1 MDEKKNPLY
10 KVIALGLASLSL
22 AEKKGKGVLEN
33 LEKEIKEKN
42 LEEKIEK
49 RFSTLLGKIDKIKE
63 GVKKE
68 KIADVFGVATK
79 QEIENLKKEIENLK
93 HDEQ

>member
-10 KVIALGLASLSL
+10 KVIALGLASFSL

-33 LEKEIKEKN
+33 LEKEVKEKK

-49 RFSTLLGKIDKIKE
+49 RFSALLGKIDKIK
-63 GVKKE
+63 GVRKE

-79 QEIENLKKEIENLK
+79 QEIENLKNEIENLK
-93 HDEQ
+93 HDKQ